1 MSEEELDSFIDH
13 IKLNSKDLLDRNI
26 SERALKSNVINKGIM
41 LYLGNIND
49 QTIIDFCALIIS
61 YCFGPVAHMI

>member
-1 MSEEELDSFIDH
+1 MSKEELDSFINH

-49 QTIIDFCALIIS
+49 QTIIDFCALII
-61 YCFGPVAHMI
+61 ALRMKKNDN

>member
-13 IKLNSKDLLDRNI
+13 IKLNSRDLLERNI
-26 SERALKSNVINKGIM
+26 SERALKSNVINKGIT

-49 QTIIDFCALIIS
+49 QTIIDFCALIIALRMKKND
-61 YCFGPVAHMI
+61 Y

>member
-13 IKLNSKDLLDRNI
+13 IKLNSKDLLERNI

-49 QTIIDFCALIIS
+49 QTIIDFCALI
-61 YCFGPVAHMI
+61 VTLRMKKNET

>member
-1 MSEEELDSFIDH
+1 MSEKELDSFIDH
-13 IKLNSKDLLDRNI
+13 IKLNSKDLLEHNI

-49 QTIIDFCALIIS
+49 QTIIDFCALII
-61 YCFGPVAHMI
+61 ALRMKKNDN

>member
-13 IKLNSKDLLDRNI
+13 IKLNSKDLLERNI
-26 SERALKSNVINKGIM
+26 SERALKSNIINKGIT

-49 QTIIDFCALIIS
+49 QTIIDFCALII
-61 YCFGPVAHMI
+61 ALRMKKNDN

>member
-13 IKLNSKDLLDRNI
+13 ITLNSKDLLERNI

-41 LYLGNIND
+41 LYLGSIND
-49 QTIIDFCALIIS
+49 QTIIDFCALIIALRMKKND
-61 YCFGPVAHMI
+61 C

>member
-1 MSEEELDSFIDH
+1 MSKEELDSFIDH
-13 IKLNSKDLLDRNI
+13 IKFNSKDLLERNI

-49 QTIIDFCALIIS
+49 QTIIDFCALIIALRMKKND
-61 YCFGPVAHMI
+61 Y

>member
-13 IKLNSKDLLDRNI
+13 IKLNSRDLLERNI
-26 SERALKSNVINKGIM
+26 SERALKSNVINKGIT

-49 QTIIDFCALIIS
+49 QTIIDFCALII
-61 YCFGPVAHMI
+61 ALRMKKNDN

>member
-41 LYLGNIND
+41 LYLGNISD
-49 QTIIDFCALIIS
+49 QTIIDFCALII
-61 YCFGPVAHMI
+61 ALRMKKNDN

>member
-13 IKLNSKDLLDRNI
+13 IKLNSKDLLERNI

-49 QTIIDFCALIIS
+49 QTIIDFCALII
-61 YCFGPVAHMI
+61 ALRMKKDDN

>member
-13 IKLNSKDLLDRNI
+13 IKLNSKDLLERNI

-41 LYLGNIND
+41 PYLGSIND
-49 QTIIDFCALIIS
+49 QTIIDFCALIIALRMKKND
-61 YCFGPVAHMI
+61 C

>member
-13 IKLNSKDLLDRNI
+13 IKLNSKDLLERNI

-41 LYLGNIND
+41 LYLGNIDD
-49 QTIIDFCALIIS
+49 QTIIDFCALIIALS
-61 YCFGPVAHMI
+61 MKKNDC

>member
-1 MSEEELDSFIDH
+1 MSEKELDSFIDH
-13 IKLNSKDLLDRNI
+13 IKLNSKDLLECNI

-49 QTIIDFCALIIS
+49 QTIIDFCALII
-61 YCFGPVAHMI
+61 ALRMKKNDN

>member
-1 MSEEELDSFIDH
+1 MSEEELDSFINH
-13 IKLNSKDLLDRNI
+13 IKLNSKDLLERNI

-49 QTIIDFCALIIS
+49 QTIIDFCSLII
-61 YCFGPVAHMI
+61 ALRMKKNET